1 MTEDNNG
8 NNENNIIKSDYRFTD
23 IYKYLNDADTHSL
36 QKYLDAN
43 EIKDHAQLEPIFL
56 LTWNTSLAM
65 KIFKGLIDDSF
76 KKMNESMEKNGL
88 VIDGNLKRFENEIQ
102 SVVNKQVDVINSALT
117 KNVDE
122 VNSNIASVYEKVISF
137 TDNISIYIDTSFEK
151 FDDYHEKQRT
161 ETAQQIQSLIELAKQ
176 QLQQEIQSMIIQLIN
191 TELKKELQTYVRE
204 PLKQF
209 SSHYGKMLEE
219 KVIKHNA
226 LDKQSILIN
235 VVTSAI
241 TMTIV
246 LIISKFF

>member
-1 MTEDNNG
+1 MTKD
-8 NNENNIIKSDYRFTD
+8 NNENSNIIKGGFKFTD
-23 IYKYLNDADTHSL
+23 IYKYLNDSDTHSL

-43 EIKDHAQLEPIFL
+43 EIQNHAQLEPIFL

-88 VIDGNLKRFENEIQ
+88 VIDTNLNKFENEIQ
-102 SVVNKQVDVINSALT
+102 SVVNQQVDVINSALT

-122 VNSNIASVYEKVISF
+122 VNANIASVYEKVISF
-137 TDNISIYIDTSFEK
+137 TDNISTYIDTSFAK
-151 FDDYHEKQRT
+151 FDDYHEKQRV
-161 ETAQQIQSLIELAKQ
+161 ETTQQIQSLIELAKQ

-209 SSHYGKMLEE
+209 SSHYGKMLED

-246 LIISKFF
+246 LVISKFF

>member
-1 MTEDNNG
+1 MTEDNN
-8 NNENNIIKSDYRFTD
+8 ENSNIIKGGFKFTD
-23 IYKYLNDADTHSL
+23 IYKYLNDSDTQSL

-43 EIKDHAQLEPIFL
+43 EIQNHAQLEPIFL

-88 VIDGNLKRFENEIQ
+88 VIDTNLKKFENEIQ
-102 SVVNKQVDVINSALT
+102 SVVNQQVDVINSALT

-122 VNSNIASVYEKVISF
+122 VNANIASVYEKVISF
-137 TDNISIYIDTSFEK
+137 TDNISTYIDTSFAK
-151 FDDYHEKQRT
+151 FDDYHEKQRI

-209 SSHYGKMLEE
+209 SSHYGKMLED

-246 LIISKFF
+246 LVISKFF

>member
-1 MTEDNNG
+1 MTEDNNEYK
-8 NNENNIIKSDYRFTD
+8 ENNIIKGEFKLTD
-23 IYKYLNDADTHSL
+23 VYKYLNDSDTQSL

-43 EIKDHAQLEPIFL
+43 EIQNHAQLEPIFL

-88 VIDGNLKRFENEIQ
+88 VIDTNLKKFENEIQ
-102 SVVNKQVDVINSALT
+102 SVVNQQVDVINSALT

-122 VNSNIASVYEKVISF
+122 VNANIASVYEKVISF
-137 TDNISIYIDTSFEK
+137 TDNISTYIDTSFAK
-151 FDDYHEKQRT
+151 FDDYHEKQRI

-209 SSHYGKMLEE
+209 SSHYGKMLED

-246 LIISKFF
+246 LVISKFF